1 MINPIFGAKYFLQG
15 FTLLIKPGVF
25 PYVFIPLLINVALF
39 TVVLILSIGQFEHLM
54 AWVMSYLPDWL
65 QWLSGLLW
73 VLFALSLLIV
83 IFFTFSLVGNLIAA
97 PFNGLL
103 SEAVARHLR
112 STPAETPATSWAQA
126 LTASPKML
134 WNEGKKLGYFA
145 KLAIPLLVL
154 FFIPGLNLFAPL
166 LWFLFCAWMLAVEY
180 SDYPLGNRGMS
191 FPDQRA
197 LLRQYRGNS
206 LGFGATA
213 LVMTM
218 VPLLNFIVMP
228 VAVAG
233 ATAMW
238 VDYYRRQQ

>member
-1 MINPIFGAKYFLQG
+1 MNPLFGARCFLRG
-15 FTLLIKPGVF
+15 FGLLIKPGVF
-25 PYVFIPLLINVALF
+25 PYVLIPLLINVALF

-73 VLFALSLLIV
+73 VLFGLTVLLV
-83 IFFTFSLVGNLIAA
+83 IFFTFSLVGNFIAA

-103 SEAVARHLR
+103 AEAVARHLGGQVAAEVSWR
-112 STPAETPATSWAQA
+112 QALVETP
-126 LTASPKML
+126 KVV
-134 WNEGKKLGYFA
+134 WNEGRKLGYFA
-145 KLAIPLLVL
+145 KLAIPLLLL
-154 FFIPGLNLFAPL
+154 FIIPGLNLFAPL
-166 LWFLFCAWMLAVEY
+166 LWFIFSAWMLAVEY
-180 SDYPLGNRGMS
+180 SDYPLGNRGLS

-218 VPLLNFIVMP
+218 IPLLNFIVMP

-238 VDYYRRQQ
+238 VDYYRRLK

>member
-1 MINPIFGAKYFLQG
+1 MNPLFGAKFFLQG
-15 FTLLIKPGVF
+15 FKLLIQPGVF
-25 PYVFIPLLINVALF
+25 PYVLVPLLINVALF

-54 AWVMSYLPDWL
+54 DWVMSYLPDWL

-73 VLFALSLLIV
+73 VLFALSMLIV
-83 IFFTFSLVGNLIAA
+83 IFFTFSLLGNLIAA

-103 SEAVARHLR
+103 AEAVARHLGGQPTDAR
-112 STPAETPATSWAQA
+112 TSWSQA
-126 LTASPKML
+126 LSGIPNMIG
-134 WNEGKKLGYFA
+134 NEGRKLAYFA

-154 FFIPGLNLFAPL
+154 FFIPGLNLLAPL
-166 LWFLFCAWMLAVEY
+166 LWFLFCAWMLALEY

-191 FPDQRA
+191 FPNQRV
-197 LLRQYRGNS
+197 LLRQYRGNG

-218 VPLLNFIVMP
+218 IPLLNFIVMP

-238 VDYYRRQQ
+238 VDYYRRQK

>member
-1 MINPIFGAKYFLQG
+1 MNPLFGAKCFLQG
-15 FTLLIKPGVF
+15 FKLLIQPGVF
-25 PYVFIPLLINVALF
+25 PYVLVPLLINVALF

-54 AWVMSYLPDWL
+54 DWVMSYLPDWL

-73 VLFALSLLIV
+73 VLFALSILIV

-103 SEAVARHLR
+103 AEAVARHLDGQ
-112 STPAETPATSWAQA
+112 PADARTSWSQA
-126 LTASPKML
+126 LGGIPNMIG
-134 WNEGKKLGYFA
+134 NEGRKLAYFA

-154 FFIPGLNLFAPL
+154 FIIPGLNLLAPL

-191 FPDQRA
+191 FPNQRA

-218 VPLLNFIVMP
+218 IPLLNFIVMP

-238 VDYYRRQQ
+238 VDYYRRQK